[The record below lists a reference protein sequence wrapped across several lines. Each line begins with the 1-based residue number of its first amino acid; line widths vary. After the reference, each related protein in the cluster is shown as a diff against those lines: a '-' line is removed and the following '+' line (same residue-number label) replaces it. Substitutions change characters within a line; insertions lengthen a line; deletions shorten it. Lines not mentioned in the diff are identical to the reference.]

1 MTWQAFI
8 GFPETL
14 TGWAATLGFIITGAF
29 ALYSMFDKTLRLR
42 KKEANVT
49 DDRLIGL
56 LKDEVSVLQ
65 RKSESQGKDIEAMKI
80 LLADMQKE
88 NQLFRLVFQNRDPD
102 SLAIREEGRAAMKV
116 IYQTQKDIKAL
127 YQALTKHF
135 ERIEKA
141 ETGATKETIV
151 KTKEVI

>member
-29 ALYSMFDKTLRLR
+29 ALYSMFDKTLRSR

-49 DDRLIGL
+49 DDRLISL

-65 RKSESQGKDIEAMKI
+65 RKSEQQSQDIESMKV
-80 LLADMQKE
+80 LLLELKKE
-88 NQLFRLVFQNRDPD
+88 NEVLRMIFQNRDPE
-102 SLAIREEGRAAMKV
+102 SVAMREEAKAAMK
-116 IYQTQKDIKAL
+116 IISQIPGDIKKL
-127 YQALTKHF
+127 YGAINAHLA
-135 ERIEKA
+135 RLEKA
-141 ETGATKETIV
+141 ETGAKKETIV
-151 KTKEVI
+151 KTTEAL